1 MRIRNILVVIV
12 AVFLAVISLLY
23 FLQEQIIFHPTA
35 VDEAQTARLDDSVG
49 VEEMIVQ
56 TPDGT
61 LLHGWF
67 VGDSTEDVIF
77 YYGGNAENVSTKA
90 AEVNE
95 RWPERNVVLMNYR
108 GYGASEGTPG
118 EEELFSDALYVYD
131 AVAENAEQITVM
143 GRSLGT
149 AVAAYVADNRD
160 VDRAI
165 FVTPF
170 DRLAS
175 VGAAQFPFLP
185 VDMLL
190 RHSFETKKHLH
201 DVNIPM
207 LMIVAGDD
215 EVVPFDRS
223 RALYESQDTAEW
235 IVIDEHGHNTIHAD
249 PTYWEVIERFLESE

>member
-1 MRIRNILVVIV
+1 MRFAKILTMIGS
-12 AVFLAVISLLY
+12 VFLAIVGLIY
-23 FLQEQIIFHPTA
+23 FFQEQIIFHPTA
-35 VDEAQTARLDDSVG
+35 VDEAQTARLEAADG

-67 VGDSTEDVIF
+67 VGDSKQDMIL
-77 YYGGNAENVSTKA
+77 YYGGNAENVSNKA

-131 AVAENAEQITVM
+131 EVAENAEQITVM

-185 VDMLL
+185 VDLLL
-190 RHSFETKKHLH
+190 RHPFDTKEHLQ
-201 DVNIPM
+201 DVSAPM

-215 EVVPFDRS
+215 EVVPFERS

-235 IVIDEHGHNTIHAD
+235 IVIGEHGHNTIHTD
-249 PTYWEVIERFLESE
+249 PTYWDRIERFLETK